1 VEKYSFRISTIY
13 IERWMSGKKNQDEK
27 FAYYATEDRLTDC
40 GKIETQFMRH
50 VLPSFLFSPQFHQN
64 NI

>member
-1 VEKYSFRISTIY
+1 
-13 IERWMSGKKNQDEK
+13 MSGKKNQDEK